1 MNHTLQRLKNIL
13 FMIQEKLK
21 LKDELGK
28 GSAERTAIVNM
39 LKNEVRQIFH
49 VKECNIFPVTL
60 NSNRRNMMLST
71 DE

>member
-21 LKDELGK
+21 LKDELEK